1 MTSIALP
8 APTTGQLQMRLGLV
22 FALAIS
28 VRNIIGS
35 GIMRT
40 PGLVAD
46 QVPVVWMVIALWA
59 LGGLHALLSANI
71 VAELITKLPKAG
83 GTYVPVRAAFGELMG
98 LLCGWTD
105 WLSNTA
111 AIAALSVA
119 CATFLGTIFP
129 SLMPHTATVAAGFAL
144 TVIAINWPGVR
155 QGQFAQ
161 TSGSV
166 LKVGLIVGVMAVA
179 FLAEPVSV
187 GEVATRLGDAT
198 VSAAPAVGFFAVI
211 AAYQMVYGAYLGWH
225 APIYFI
231 EEDANAVKNIPRAIG
246 ISILGVTAI
255 YVALNLSLLSAL
267 DMTALRASD
276 LPVALVIEN
285 AFGRSGGILV
295 AMLAIIIVVVA
306 INAVV
311 MGTARILYGMARD
324 RLFLPVA
331 MRVNKGGTPHIAL
344 AITAVVAVPVIFSG
358 AFVFLFKLTAALAIF
373 NFFLCEFSLFALRR
387 QQPGLHRP
395 HRAIGYPLLPALV
408 CLLDLGLLI
417 AFIAADPM
425 SGVYMAGLIA
435 VCIPIGIILHR
446 RREAISLKVGA
457 IFLFGPG
464 AFNGEVPG
472 E

>member
-1 MTSIALP
+1 MANIALP
-8 APTTGQLQMRLGLV
+8 APIIGQLQMRLGLV

-28 VRNIIGS
+28 VGNIIGS

-59 LGGLHALLSANI
+59 LGGLHVMLSANI

-83 GTYVPVRAAFGELMG
+83 GAYVPVRAAFGESMG

-105 WLSNTA
+105 WLANTA

-119 CATFLGTIFP
+119 CATFLGAIVP
-129 SLMPHTATVAAGFAL
+129 ALAPHTAPVAAGFAL

-155 QGQFAQ
+155 EGQIAQ
-161 TSGSV
+161 TMGSII
-166 LKVGLIVGVMAVA
+166 KVGLIVGVIGVA
-179 FLAEPVSV
+179 FVADPIPVSEV
-187 GEVATRLGDAT
+187 VARAGVATFT
-198 VSAAPAVGFFAVI
+198 AAPAVGFFAVI
-211 AAYQMVYGAYLGWH
+211 AAYQMIYGAYTGWH
-225 APIYFI
+225 APIYFV
-231 EEDANAVKNIPRAIG
+231 EEDANAVKNIPRAMAV
-246 ISILGVTAI
+246 SILLVAAI
-255 YVALNLSLLSAL
+255 YVALNLSLISAL

-295 AMLAIIIVVVA
+295 ALLAIIIVVVA
-306 INAVV
+306 INAIV

-324 RLFLPVA
+324 GLFLPVA
-331 MRVNKGGTPHIAL
+331 MQVNKGGTPHIAL
-344 AITAVVAVPVIFSG
+344 AITAAVAVPLIFTG
-358 AFVFLFKLTAALAIF
+358 AFVFLFKLMAALTIF
-373 NFFLCEFSLFALRR
+373 NFFLCELSLFALRR

-395 HRAIGYPLLPALV
+395 FRAIGYPVLPVLV
-408 CLLDLGLLI
+408 CVVDLGLLI

-425 SGVYMAGLIA
+425 SGVYMVGLIA

-446 RREAISLKVGA
+446 RRERARIAIA
-457 IFLFGPG
+457 I
-464 AFNGEVPG
+464 
-472 E
+472 